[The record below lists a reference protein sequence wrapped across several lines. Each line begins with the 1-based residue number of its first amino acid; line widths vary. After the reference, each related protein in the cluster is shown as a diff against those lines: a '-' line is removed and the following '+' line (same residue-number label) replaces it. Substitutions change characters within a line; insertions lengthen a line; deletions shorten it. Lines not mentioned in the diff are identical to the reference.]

1 MTHAIRIIMLGRQG
15 AGKGTQCVRLAE
27 EFGAPHISTGEM
39 LRAAVR
45 KDSALGRAVKAVLD
59 KGELV
64 NDELMISL
72 VQGRIGEEDARM
84 SGYILDGFPRTV
96 AQARAFDHISEV
108 RPTDL
113 VIDLEVKR
121 DLVLS
126 RLSSRRTCEQCQA
139 NYVATGA
146 ESSPWICEKCGGAV
160 VQRADDTPE
169 AINHRLDLYDDM
181 TSPLISYYKDQNKL
195 AVVDGLGTPDEVFAR
210 LRTAVAGI
218 KNRAT

>member
-1 MTHAIRIIMLGRQG
+1 
-15 AGKGTQCVRLAE
+15 
-27 EFGAPHISTGEM
+27 
-39 LRAAVR
+39 
-45 KDSALGRAVKAVLD
+45 LD

-96 AQARAFDHISEV
+96 AQAQAFDHISEV

-146 ESSPWICEKCGGAV
+146 ESSPWTCEKCGGAV

-169 AINHRLDLYDDM
+169 AINHRLDLYDAM

-218 KNRAT
+218 KNR